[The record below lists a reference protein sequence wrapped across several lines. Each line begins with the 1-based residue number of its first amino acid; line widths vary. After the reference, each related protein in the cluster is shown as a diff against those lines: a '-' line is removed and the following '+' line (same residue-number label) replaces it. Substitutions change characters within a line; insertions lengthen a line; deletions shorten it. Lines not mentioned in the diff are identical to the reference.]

1 MPKLMKLS
9 EMNSDTGIKES
20 RMNNFGLKM
29 TLSAHLQWPTYL
41 IPCEQKICHDH
52 QFDRKPAEVPNLTR
66 NMRVNCCFPSLG
78 GILDSMALNVDGL

>member
-29 TLSAHLQWPTYL
+29 TLSAHLKWPTYL
-41 IPCEQKICHDH
+41 IPCEQKIGYDH
-52 QFDRKPAEVPNLTR
+52 QFDRKPA
-66 NMRVNCCFPSLG
+66 MCQ
-78 GILDSMALNVDGL
+78 I